1 MKKIVKIK
9 SIICILILSVSSL
22 FLLSSCSS
30 CNNNDSTPP
39 ETHVCAKCNKTTTDF
54 KSYKN
59 NAGTELYYCK
69 ECRETCAVCGG
80 EATKHYTNA
89 LDQIVFVCK
98 DCYKE
103 NDDD

>member
-1 MKKIVKIK
+1 MKKIEKLK

-30 CNNNDSTPP
+30 CDDGSP

>member
-1 MKKIVKIK
+1 MKKIEKLK

-22 FLLSSCSS
+22 FLLSG
-30 CNNNDSTPP
+30 CNNDDTTPP
-39 ETHVCAKCNKTTTDF
+39 ETHICAKCNKSTTDF

-69 ECRETCAVCGG
+69 ECRETCAICGA
-80 EATKHYTNA
+80 EATKHYTNG

-103 NDDD
+103 NDEDD